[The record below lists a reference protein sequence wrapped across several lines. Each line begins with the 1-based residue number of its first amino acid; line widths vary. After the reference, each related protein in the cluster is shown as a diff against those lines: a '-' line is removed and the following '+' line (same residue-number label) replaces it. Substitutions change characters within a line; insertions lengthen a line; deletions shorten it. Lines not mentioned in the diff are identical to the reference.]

1 MASDWIRGN
10 RSEKTVIL
18 DSNAVMMLFEFQINL
33 EDELIKLIGKN
44 KIIIPKTIINE
55 LDFLSKNGK
64 GKKKINAKA
73 SLELIKKYEIVDIDI
88 KNADDS
94 IYQLAKQTCSYV
106 LTNDKELRQRLKK
119 ISIPVIFLR
128 AKKKLQV
135 G

>member
-1 MASDWIRGN
+1 MASDRIREH

-33 EDELIKLIGKN
+33 EDELVKLIGKN
-44 KIIIPKTIINE
+44 KIIIPKTIRDE

-64 GKKKINAKA
+64 GKKRINAKA
-73 SLELIKKYEIVDIDI
+73 SLELLKKYEIVDIDI

-94 IYQLAKQTCSYV
+94 VYQLAKQIGSYV
-106 LTNDKELRQRLKK
+106 LTNDRELRQRLKK
-119 ISIPVIFLR
+119 DSIPVIFLR

>member
-1 MASDWIRGN
+1 MASDRIREHRN
-10 RSEKTVIL
+10 EKTVIL

-33 EDELIKLIGKN
+33 EDELVKLIGKN
-44 KIIIPKTIINE
+44 KIIIPKTIRDE

-64 GKKKINAKA
+64 GKKRINAKA
-73 SLELIKKYEIVDIDI
+73 SLELLKKYEIVDIDI

-94 IYQLAKQTCSYV
+94 VYQLAKQIGSYV
-106 LTNDKELRQRLKK
+106 LTNDRELRQRLKK
-119 ISIPVIFLR
+119 DSIPVIFLR

>member
-10 RSEKTVIL
+10 RNEKTVIL

-33 EDELIKLIGKN
+33 EDELVKLIGKN

-64 GKKKINAKA
+64 GKKRINAKA